1 MDSGVYIREIEIERG
16 KRGEE
21 KRGGGEGYERTLY
34 RGMHYKGRVIYC

>member
-21 KRGGGEGYERTLY
+21 KRGGERNMNEPCTEACIT
-34 RGMHYKGRVIYC
+34 KDV